1 MTITKKLPIK
11 RGDNLK
17 IQKVLSSEK
26 IQNVD
31 LNVEK
36 ECNRL
41 NNQTRA
47 YSTQIKIINGLGWK
61 YGILPIFLL
70 NM

>member
-1 MTITKKLPIK
+1 MTITKKLPLK

-17 IQKVLSSEK
+17 IKKVLSSEK

-36 ECNRL
+36 ECKQKMSCLKKTRNKMRL
-41 NNQTRA
+41 
-47 YSTQIKIINGLGWK
+47 
-61 YGILPIFLL
+61 
-70 NM
+70 

>member
-1 MTITKKLPIK
+1 LPLK

-36 ECNRL
+36 ECNFTV
-41 NNQTRA
+41 NP
-47 YSTQIKIINGLGWK
+47 IIFGEVLTAKK
-61 YGILPIFLL
+61 YVIS
-70 NM
+70 

>member
-1 MTITKKLPIK
+1 MIITKKLPLK

-31 LNVEK
+31 LNVQAK
-36 ECNRL
+36 NVL
-41 NNQTRA
+41 
-47 YSTQIKIINGLGWK
+47 S
-61 YGILPIFLL
+61 
-70 NM
+70 